1 MELCCVQLITI
12 AAELMEQC
20 CVQLIIIA
28 ATLVE
33 LCAVD
38 CPKID
43 AGWSCKMH
51 YKREDCGKNGY
62 VRDPMYCPILCG
74 VCPGELYTVSCSVE
88 CVPVKCVYCRTHYG
102 MCHGEL
108 FLLLHSLWVVCR
120 DVCTVPFLAL
130 CSGDLCVLSSH
141 LCTVFRCVYCP
152 VLCAPTW

>member
-12 AAELMEQC
+12 AAELMKLSCVQLKTIAAELMELC
-20 CVQLIIIA
+20 CKQLIIIAAELMELCCEQLIIIA

-62 VRDPMYCPILCG
+62 VKDPMYCPILCG
-74 VCPGELYTVSCSVE
+74 VCPGEL
-88 CVPVKCVYCRTHYG
+88 
-102 MCHGEL
+102 
-108 FLLLHSLWVVCR
+108 
-120 DVCTVPFLAL
+120 
-130 CSGDLCVLSSH
+130 CVLSHPLRS
-141 LCTVFRCVYCP
+141 VS
-152 VLCAPTW
+152 W